1 MRWARGGEEG
11 EGEEPGEE
19 TARVWREGVVLYLRE
34 GLKRAG
40 SVLEGMMVRR
50 VEREVEKRRSVLY
63 MSPGMGDAIVSGG
76 VDVGGKGMGNG
87 GTKRGRGVVEME
99 DEERKKEMEGLSEEQ
114 VQMLE
119 RENGELMRQFEDQLG
134 QVRYVPM
141 PFSLPFPLPLPPPS
155 QIRTFSY
162 AI

>member
-19 TARVWREGVVLYLRE
+19 TTRVWRKEVLLYLRE
-34 GLKRAG
+34 ALGRAG

-63 MSPGMGDAIVSGG
+63 MSPGMGDAIVGGG

-99 DEERKKEMEGLSEEQ
+99 DEERKREMEGLSEEQ

-119 RENGELMRQFEDQLG
+119 RENGELMRQFEDQLS

-141 PFSLPFPLPLPPPS
+141 PFSLPLSPLS
-155 QIRTFSY
+155 QISTLSY

>member
-1 MRWARGGEEG
+1 
-11 EGEEPGEE
+11 
-19 TARVWREGVVLYLRE
+19 
-34 GLKRAG
+34 
-40 SVLEGMMVRR
+40 
-50 VEREVEKRRSVLY
+50 
-63 MSPGMGDAIVSGG
+63 

-87 GTKRGRGVVEME
+87 GAKRGRGVVEME

-141 PFSLPFPLPLPPPS
+141 PFSLPLPLPLSPPS
-155 QIRTFSY
+155 QIRTLSY
-162 AI
+162 AM